1 MRDFE
6 RQCGR
11 TIVGTVSMKP
21 PIQQLMAKQ
30 PILTDGAWGTE
41 LQKLGLA
48 PGEIADGWNLL
59 HGEKVAQVA
68 RSYVKAGSAIILTNT
83 FRANRVALAG
93 HELAAKVTE
102 LNRAG
107 VEISRRAAG
116 ERARVFASIGP
127 SGKLLMA
134 EEIGEHELRE
144 AFAEQAN
151 ALAEGHPDALVIET
165 MSDLAEAGIALDAAR
180 ATGLPVVVCMVFD
193 SGKNQDRTLTGVTP
207 ERAAK
212 ELTERGA
219 DVIGANCGKGIDAFI
234 EVCRRLHASTDLP
247 IWIKPNAGL
256 PRLCGD
262 SVVYDTTPEDFASHV
277 PNLLEAG
284 ATFIGGCCGTDPQ
297 FVRAMAQQLHSAL
310 SGSTS

>member
-1 MRDFE
+1 
-6 RQCGR
+6 
-11 TIVGTVSMKP
+11 MKRL
-21 PIQQLMAKQ
+21 IQQLTARG
-30 PILTDGAWGTE
+30 PLLTDGAWGTE

-48 PGEIADGWNLL
+48 PGEIADGWNLF
-59 HGEKVAQVA
+59 HPERVAEVA
-68 RSYVKAGSAIILTNT
+68 RSYVEAGSAIILTNT

-93 HELAAKVTE
+93 HELAAKLKE

-116 ERARVFASIGP
+116 EQSQVFASIGP

-134 EEIGEHELRE
+134 EEIGEQELHD

-151 ALAEGHPDALVIET
+151 ALAEGRPDALVIET

-219 DVIGANCGKGIDAFI
+219 DVIGANCGKGIEAFI
-234 EVCRRLHASTDLP
+234 DVCRRLRSGTDRP
-247 IWIKPNAGL
+247 IWIKPNAGM
-256 PRLCGD
+256 PRLVGD
-262 SVVYDTTPEDFASHV
+262 SVVYDTTPEAFASHV
-277 PNLLEAG
+277 PDLLEAG
-284 ATFIGGCCGTDPQ
+284 AAFIGGCCGTDSQ
-297 FVRAMAQQLHSAL
+297 FIRAMAQQLP
-310 SGSTS
+310 STLPVSTP